1 MEERFSRIKSLLGDD
16 AFKKL
21 ESAKVAIVGLGGVGA
36 TAATAL
42 ARSGLGNLIILDF
55 DKVNESNINRQLL
68 AFSSTLGKY
77 KTDVLSDIIYDIN
90 PSCKVTK
97 LTEKF
102 NEESL
107 LFNYEFDYLIDA
119 IDSVNDKL
127 LLIKKCQDNKKC
139 FISSMGTAKKM
150 DIKKLDIMKLSKTS
164 YDPLAK
170 VIRKKAKELNLK
182 DFYCLA
188 STEEPAEIDT
198 LGSYMPVTSAAG
210 LLLADYI
217 IKMII
222 K

>member
-21 ESAKVAIVGLGGVGA
+21 ENAKVAIVGLGGVGA

-42 ARSGLGNLIILDF
+42 ARSGVGNLIILDF

-127 LLIKKCQDNKKC
+127 LLIKKCQDNNKY

-188 STEEPAEIDT
+188 STEEPAEIDN